1 MMMYGPLFL
10 AKTVFMSVFL
20 GSFLLFLQNSMTG
33 GAQRPFYGNDSI
45 MRGLIFTIIFQNP
58 SASFYL
64 LPLPIQIPAWGIAA
78 VLLGLDFLSFNVAGF
93 GGVTASYLMINY
105 FL

>member
-1 MMMYGPLFL
+1 MESILNISVRQDQNELILFL
-10 AKTVFMSVFL
+10 IFAQMCT
-20 GSFLLFLQNSMTG
+20 LLLS
-33 GAQRPFYGNDSI
+33 S
-45 MRGLIFTIIFQNP
+45 LIFTIIFQNP

-78 VLLGLDFLSFNVAGF
+78 VLLGMDFLSFNVAGF